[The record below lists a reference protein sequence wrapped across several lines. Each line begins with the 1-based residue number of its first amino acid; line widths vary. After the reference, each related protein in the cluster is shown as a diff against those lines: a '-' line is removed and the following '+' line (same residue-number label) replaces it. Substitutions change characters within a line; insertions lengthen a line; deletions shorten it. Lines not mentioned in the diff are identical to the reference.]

1 VTALAAVTGAVVTLS
16 MLLYFVAV
24 DALVGGA
31 AVAINAWRRRTPDHR
46 QLLGRLGRALPWAVL
61 AVVVLGGAAALVLRM
76 RYGGGFRDVAMP
88 PRFDDDAAVPRT
100 LHLLLA
106 ACAVAGVLIAR
117 ASRRIDP
124 ALAPFRRWLARHGA
138 LWAMLCTLA
147 NLLVGVL
154 WMAALP
160 HETTIRFT
168 GAETQAMLTFSW
180 ALIAAILAL
189 GFVAMSLTVTDPR
202 RYLDAGSIMLLV
214 TLVGMVRMREALR
227 PALPA
232 EPLGWAA
239 VAGACA
245 LMALGVTALLR
256 ARGAFARS

>member
-1 VTALAAVTGAVVTLS
+1 MTAAASMTGAVVTLS
-16 MLLYFVAV
+16 MLLYVVAV
-24 DALVGGA
+24 DAVVGGA
-31 AVAINAWRRRTPDHR
+31 AVAINAWRRGTPEHR

-76 RYGGGFRDVAMP
+76 QYGGGVDEVAMP
-88 PRFDDDAAVPRT
+88 PRVGDGAAIPRT

-106 ACAVAGVLIAR
+106 ACAVAGALLAR
-117 ASRRIDP
+117 AAGRID
-124 ALAPFRRWLARHGA
+124 ATREPFRRWLVRHGA
-138 LWAMLCTLA
+138 SWAMFCTLA

-160 HETTIRFT
+160 HETIIRFT
-168 GAETQAMLTFSW
+168 GAETQAMLTFSV

-227 PALPA
+227 PVLPA

-245 LMALGVTALLR
+245 LMALGVFALLR
-256 ARGAFARS
+256 AREAFARS